1 MNRGAEM
8 MEDGSMTLRGL
19 RYTRLAVVALLV
31 AMMTLTVAP
40 ISLAQAP
47 GTPRDHR
54 RRPPGESPRTGTAG
68 DRMDHRDDGSGK
80 WGLIGLVGLC
90 GPHACDRTPR
100 PGDTRERV
108 SRP

>member
-47 GTPRDHR
+47 GTLGDPPTTAPENPRGR
-54 RRPPGESPRTGTAG
+54 VPQAIEWITGMTA
-68 DRMDHRDDGSGK
+68 
-80 WGLIGLVGLC
+80 LC
-90 GPHACDRTPR
+90 G
-100 PGDTRERV
+100 G
-108 SRP
+108 